1 MARRDWLTYDDF
13 AGREGEP
20 FAASVGGQTV
30 VPLVLVE
37 ATEGA
42 LPGGSG
48 PEGQQRRQFDLVF
61 RGPAAPVHPQ
71 GTYLVTHAD
80 IGELELFLV
89 PLGQDPDGVRYQAAF
104 A

>member
-1 MARRDWLTYDDF
+1 MTRREWLTYDDF
-13 AGREGEP
+13 AGREGER
-20 FAASVGGQTV
+20 FDASAGGPTV
-30 VPLVLVE
+30 VPLVLTEAVE
-37 ATEGA
+37 SS

-48 PEGQQRRQFDLVF
+48 PQGQQRRQFDLVF

-80 IGELELFLV
+80 LGELELFLV
-89 PLGQDPDGVRYQAAF
+89 PLSQDDDGVRYQAAF